1 MHYCDPITSDCQTMI
16 LSDSE
21 MQYLLGKTT
30 IHIEFP
36 AHAIQASTSDRYE
49 KSFAQIL
56 SMSSRDMAYG
66 YRMRKNVASK
76 AVRLHSKL
84 IASVILSILDN
95 QEPGCLRTENQTLSW
110 KCLKDEKLWL
120 KMGIRIGAK
129 QICRLDWVIHGL
141 LVSNTDSVYRWID
154 SISQWEAF
162 PVYDETLEFSDLE
175 YDSDSKIITTVTECA
190 DDRKLRKRRK
200 RRKNCTLC

>member
-49 KSFAQIL
+49 KSFAEIL

-66 YRMRKNVASK
+66 YRMGKDVASK
-76 AVRLHSKL
+76 AVKLHSKL

-95 QEPGCLRTENQTLSW
+95 QEPGCLCTEDQTLSW
-110 KCLKDEKLWL
+110 KCLKDQKLWL
-120 KMGIRIGAK
+120 KLGIRLGAK

-162 PVYDETLEFSDLE
+162 PVLDETLEFSDLE
-175 YDSDSKIITTVTECA
+175 YDSDSKIIITVTGCA

-200 RRKNCTLC
+200 HRKNCTLC

>member
-1 MHYCDPITSDCQTMI
+1 MHDCDLITLDCLTMI

-21 MQYLLGKTT
+21 MQYLLGKITV
-30 IHIEFP
+30 HIEFP
-36 AHAIQASTSDRYE
+36 AHMIQESTSNRYE
-49 KSFAQIL
+49 RSFAQIL
-56 SMSSRDMAYG
+56 SMDSKDMAHG
-66 YRMRKNVASK
+66 YQKRKSVAAK
-76 AVRLHSKL
+76 AVKLHSKL
-84 IASVILSILDN
+84 IASVILWILAN
-95 QEPGCLRTENQTLSW
+95 HEPGYLCTENQTLSW

-120 KMGIRIGAK
+120 KMGIRLGAK

-175 YDSDSKIITTVTECA
+175 YDSDSKIITTVTGCA
-190 DDRKLRKRRK
+190 DDRKLRKRQK
-200 RRKNCTLC
+200 SRKNCTLC

>member
-1 MHYCDPITSDCQTMI
+1 MI

-66 YRMRKNVASK
+66 YQMRKNVASK
-76 AVRLHSKL
+76 AVKLHSKL

-95 QEPGCLRTENQTLSW
+95 QEPGCLCTEDQTLSW
-110 KCLKDEKLWL
+110 KCLKDQKLWL
-120 KMGIRIGAK
+120 KMGIRLGAK
-129 QICRLDWVIHGL
+129 QIYRLDWVIHGL

-162 PVYDETLEFSDLE
+162 PVHDETLELSDLE
-175 YDSDSKIITTVTECA
+175 YDTDSKIVTTVTGCA

-200 RRKNCTLC
+200 SRKNCTLC

>member
-1 MHYCDPITSDCQTMI
+1 MHFCDLITLDCLIMI

-36 AHAIQASTSDRYE
+36 AHAIQAATSDRYE
-49 KSFAQIL
+49 KSFAEIL
-56 SMSSRDMAYG
+56 SMSSRDMACG
-66 YRMRKNVASK
+66 YRMRKNVAAK
-76 AVRLHSKL
+76 AVKLHSKL
-84 IASVILSILDN
+84 ITSVILSILAN
-95 QEPGCLRTENQTLSW
+95 HKPGYLCTENQTLSW
-110 KCLKDEKLWL
+110 KCLKDQKLWL
-120 KMGIRIGAK
+120 KMGIRLGSK

-162 PVYDETLEFSDLE
+162 PVHDENLEFSDLE
-175 YDSDSKIITTVTECA
+175 YDNDSKIITTVTGCA
-190 DDRKLRKRRK
+190 EEQKLRKRRE
-200 RRKNCTLC
+200 RRMNCTLC

>member
-56 SMSSRDMAYG
+56 SMSS
-66 YRMRKNVASK
+66 
-76 AVRLHSKL
+76 
-84 IASVILSILDN
+84 
-95 QEPGCLRTENQTLSW
+95 
-110 KCLKDEKLWL
+110 
-120 KMGIRIGAK
+120 
-129 QICRLDWVIHGL
+129 
-141 LVSNTDSVYRWID
+141 
-154 SISQWEAF
+154 
-162 PVYDETLEFSDLE
+162 
-175 YDSDSKIITTVTECA
+175 
-190 DDRKLRKRRK
+190 
-200 RRKNCTLC
+200 

>member
-1 MHYCDPITSDCQTMI
+1 MHYCDPITSDCLTMI

-66 YRMRKNVASK
+66 YQMRKNVASK
-76 AVRLHSKL
+76 AVKLHSKL

-95 QEPGCLRTENQTLSW
+95 QEPGCLCTENQTLSW

-129 QICRLDWVIHGL
+129 QICRLDWVIYGL

-162 PVYDETLEFSDLE
+162 PVHDETLELSDLE
-175 YDSDSKIITTVTECA
+175 YDTDSKIVTTVTGCA

>member
-1 MHYCDPITSDCQTMI
+1 MTLDCLTMI

-36 AHAIQASTSDRYE
+36 AHAIQASASDRYE
-49 KSFAQIL
+49 KSFAEIL
-56 SMSSRDMAYG
+56 SMSSRDMACG
-66 YRMRKNVASK
+66 YRMRRNVAAK
-76 AVRLHSKL
+76 AVKLHSKL
-84 IASVILSILDN
+84 ITSVILSILAN
-95 QEPGCLRTENQTLSW
+95 HKPGYLCTENQTLSW
-110 KCLKDEKLWL
+110 KCLKDQKLWL
-120 KMGIRIGAK
+120 KMGIRLDSK
-129 QICRLDWVIHGL
+129 QICRLDWVIYGL

-162 PVYDETLEFSDLE
+162 PVHDETLEFSDLE
-175 YDSDSKIITTVTECA
+175 YDSDSKIITTVKGCA

>member
-1 MHYCDPITSDCQTMI
+1 MHFCDLITLDCLIMI

-36 AHAIQASTSDRYE
+36 AHAIQAATSDRYE
-49 KSFAQIL
+49 KSFAEIL
-56 SMSSRDMAYG
+56 SMSSRDMACG
-66 YRMRKNVASK
+66 YRMRKNVAAK
-76 AVRLHSKL
+76 AVKLHSKL
-84 IASVILSILDN
+84 ITSVILSILAN
-95 QEPGCLRTENQTLSW
+95 HKPGYLCTENQTLSW
-110 KCLKDEKLWL
+110 KCLKDQKLWL
-120 KMGIRIGAK
+120 KMGIRLGSK

-162 PVYDETLEFSDLE
+162 PVHDETLELSDLE
-175 YDSDSKIITTVTECA
+175 YDSDSKIITTVTGCA
-190 DDRKLRKRRK
+190 EERKLRKRRN

>member
-1 MHYCDPITSDCQTMI
+1 MHYCNAIISDCLTMI

-36 AHAIQASTSDRYE
+36 THAIQASTSDRYE

-66 YRMRKNVASK
+66 YRMGKKVASK
-76 AVRLHSKL
+76 AVKLHSKL
-84 IASVILSILDN
+84 IASVILSILAN
-95 QEPGCLRTENQTLSW
+95 QEPGCLCTENQTLSW

-120 KMGIRIGAK
+120 KMGIRLGAK

-162 PVYDETLEFSDLE
+162 PVHDETLEFSELE
-175 YDSDSKIITTVTECA
+175 YDSDSKIITTVTGGA

>member
-1 MHYCDPITSDCQTMI
+1 MHFCDPITSDCLTMI

-36 AHAIQASTSDRYE
+36 AHAIQASASDRYV
-49 KSFAQIL
+49 KSFAQTL
-56 SMSSRDMAYG
+56 SMSSIDMAYV
-66 YRMRKNVASK
+66 YRMGKNVASK
-76 AVRLHSKL
+76 AVKLHSKL
-84 IASVILSILDN
+84 IASVILSILAN
-95 QEPGCLRTENQTLSW
+95 QEPGCLCTENQTLSW

-120 KMGIRIGAK
+120 KMGIRLGAK

-162 PVYDETLEFSDLE
+162 PVHDDTLEFSDLE
-175 YDSDSKIITTVTECA
+175 YDSDSKIITTVKGCA

>member
-1 MHYCDPITSDCQTMI
+1 MHYCDPITSDCLTMI

-76 AVRLHSKL
+76 AVKLHSKL

-95 QEPGCLRTENQTLSW
+95 QEPGCLCTENQTLSW

-162 PVYDETLEFSDLE
+162 PVYHETLEFSDLE
-175 YDSDSKIITTVTECA
+175 YDSDSKIIATVTGCA
-190 DDRKLRKRRK
+190 DDRKLRKRQK
-200 RRKNCTLC
+200 SRKNCTLC

>member
-1 MHYCDPITSDCQTMI
+1 MHYCDLITLDCLIMI

-30 IHIEFP
+30 VHIEFP
-36 AHAIQASTSDRYE
+36 AHAILESNSDRYE

-56 SMSSRDMAYG
+56 NMNSKDMAHG
-66 YRMRKNVASK
+66 YQMRETVATK
-76 AVRLHSKL
+76 AVKLHSKL
-84 IASVILSILDN
+84 IASVILSILAN
-95 QEPGCLRTENQTLSW
+95 HKPGYLSTENQTLSW

-120 KMGIRIGAK
+120 KFGIRLGAK
-129 QICRLDWVIHGL
+129 QISRLDWVIHGL

-154 SISQWEAF
+154 SICQWEAF
-162 PVYDETLEFSDLE
+162 SIHDETIEFSDLE
-175 YDSDSKIITTVTECA
+175 YDNDSKEKTTNKRYSS
-190 DDRKLRKRRK
+190 DGKLRKRRK

>member
-1 MHYCDPITSDCQTMI
+1 MHFCDLMTLDCLIMI

-36 AHAIQASTSDRYE
+36 AHAIQAATSDRYE
-49 KSFAQIL
+49 KSFAEIL
-56 SMSSRDMAYG
+56 SMSSRDMACG
-66 YRMRKNVASK
+66 YRMRKNVAAK
-76 AVRLHSKL
+76 AVKLHSKL
-84 IASVILSILDN
+84 ITSVILSILAN
-95 QEPGCLRTENQTLSW
+95 HKPGYLCTENQTLSW

-120 KMGIRIGAK
+120 KMGIRLGVK

-162 PVYDETLEFSDLE
+162 PVHDENLEFSDLE
-175 YDSDSKIITTVTECA
+175 YDNDSKIITTVTGCA
-190 DDRKLRKRRK
+190 EEQKLRKRRE
-200 RRKNCTLC
+200 RRMNCTLC